1 MEPAWI
7 TTFATSMVGSS
18 DGNGFIIDEPT
29 TISAADDYKP
39 IDSVDRNFAFGEPA
53 TISFGNDYES
63 VDPTHKTI
71 DTASLKRDTAP
82 SIFPNNVVH
91 ALPGKGRDAVLT
103 KSGAG
108 APPWVLEALREGKQA
123 PYSNPKSLVDALIS
137 GLPLE
142 PLMPNIIRWLANQH
156 TPLAIFL
163 CKYLRGCIAAFRVVT
178 RVSIL
183 RPKAGPDD

>member
-71 DTASLKRDTAP
+71 DIVSLKRDTAP
-82 SIFPNNVVH
+82 FIFPNNVVH
-91 ALPGKGRDAVLT
+91 ALPGKGR
-103 KSGAG
+103 
-108 APPWVLEALREGKQA
+108 VLETLREGKQA

-137 GLPLE
+137 GLSLE
-142 PLMPNIIRWLANQH
+142 PLMPNII
-156 TPLAIFL
+156 
-163 CKYLRGCIAAFRVVT
+163 
-178 RVSIL
+178 
-183 RPKAGPDD
+183 